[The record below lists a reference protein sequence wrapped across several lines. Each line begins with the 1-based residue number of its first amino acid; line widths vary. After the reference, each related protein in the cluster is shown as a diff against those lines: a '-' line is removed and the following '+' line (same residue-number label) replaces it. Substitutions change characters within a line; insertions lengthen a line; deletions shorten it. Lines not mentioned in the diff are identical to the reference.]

1 MSQSLKRHFFCTVR
15 NKILNIIF
23 ARYSSRLALEKA
35 NAEARYFSGE
45 KANFYAKYCDK
56 ILVDLYEDN
65 SEVNNDNCVLKIRE
79 LKPDLIIVFGA
90 ALIGQDII
98 DIPKLALNLHTG
110 LSPYF
115 RGGYSNLWPYIEKK
129 RNFTGFTIHK
139 LSKGIDRGDIYRTE
153 LIKRHVAAT
162 YSEINCGA
170 IVVGTK
176 AMLETVVEVETNN
189 FNLSFV
195 SQWTPGLLFNDR
207 DFNGYIAFKYF
218 NSLQSVAEKVES
230 GIDATDK
237 IKLVMRGKLIE

>member
-1 MSQSLKRHFFCTVR
+1 M
-15 NKILNIIF
+15 
-23 ARYSSRLALEKA
+23 
-35 NAEARYFSGE
+35 
-45 KANFYAKYCDK
+45 
-56 ILVDLYEDN
+56 
-65 SEVNNDNCVLKIRE
+65 
-79 LKPDLIIVFGA
+79 
-90 ALIGQDII
+90 
-98 DIPKLALNLHTG
+98 
-110 LSPYF
+110 
-115 RGGYSNLWPYIEKK
+115 
-129 RNFTGFTIHK
+129 
-139 LSKGIDRGDIYRTE
+139 SKGIDRGDIYRTE